1 MNKGGGEMTNR
12 IMRLL
17 PLAALAML
25 SACIPAT
32 ERQGWPR
39 YANEGAPTNQGA
51 KLEVD
56 PGVFAETPRPSWDG
70 GRVVASAGEVE
81 EGFYVVQP
89 GDTLRGIGNKTGAG
103 SEAIAAANG
112 LSPPYTIRVGQRLT
126 IPGGRY
132 HTVQAGETGIAIAR
146 AYGVRWMD
154 MVALN
159 GLEEPYVL
167 RIGQRLRLPTGAGG
181 DAGQASTQ
189 PAYNPPASTPSYTP
203 SAPPRNPTAPA
214 PTPAPPP
221 MDDPMATRAAAFNL
235 DINDVVSGSQPA
247 LPQGAAPTP
256 PKPTAATGGRSG
268 VPMNVTLA
276 TPASFGGTFQWPV
289 QGALTGRFG
298 KMGSGKV
305 NEGIDI
311 TAPMGTPV
319 TASAR
324 GVVVYSG
331 DQIGV
336 LGGLVL
342 IDHGGGWVSAY
353 GRLSRYNV
361 VRGDSVQAGQVI
373 GAVGDT
379 GYGSGPALHF
389 QLRRDLEPVDPLAH
403 LPKR

>member
-1 MNKGGGEMTNR
+1 MTNR

-17 PLAALAML
+17 PLAAMLAL
-25 SACIPAT
+25 AACIPAT
-32 ERQGWPR
+32 EREGWPR
-39 YANEGAPTNQGA
+39 YANEAAPA

-167 RIGQRLRLPTGAGG
+167 RIGQRLRLPSGAVGG
-181 DAGQASTQ
+181 AGQASAP
-189 PAYNPPASTPSYTP
+189 PAYPPSYTP
-203 SAPPRNPTAPA
+203 SAPPRNPPSGQSANT
-214 PTPAPPP
+214 PTSSG
-221 MDDPMATRAAAFNL
+221 DPMATRAAAFDL

-247 LPQGAAPTP
+247 LPHGAAPIAP
-256 PKPTAATGGRSG
+256 VPRATAATGGRKG
-268 VPMNVTLA
+268 LPMNATLA
-276 TPASFGGTFQWPV
+276 TPTSFGGTFQWPV
-289 QGALTGRFG
+289 NGALTGRFG
-298 KMGSGKV
+298 KMGGGKI

-324 GVVVYSG
+324 GVVIYSG
-331 DQIGV
+331 DEIGV

-353 GRLSRYNV
+353 GRLSRYTV
-361 VRGDSVQAGQVI
+361 VRGDSVAAGQVI

-389 QLRRDLEPVDPLAH
+389 QLRRDLEPVDPLPH
-403 LPKR
+403 LPRR

>member
-1 MNKGGGEMTNR
+1 MAGGKTFGLFP
-12 IMRLL
+12 LL
-17 PLAALAML
+17 LLAAL

-32 ERQGWPR
+32 EREGWPR
-39 YANEGAPTNQGA
+39 YANQSAPA

-56 PGVFAETPRPSWDG
+56 PGVFAEPPRPSWDG
-70 GRVVASAGEVE
+70 GRVVAAPGEVE

-89 GDTLRGIGNKTGAG
+89 GDTLRGIGNRTGAG

-112 LSPPYTIRVGQRLT
+112 LSAPYTVRVGQRLT

-154 MVALN
+154 VVALN
-159 GLEEPYVL
+159 ALEEPYVL
-167 RIGQRLRLPTGAGG
+167 RIGQRLRLPSGAGSG
-181 DAGQASTQ
+181 GSAAAPTT
-189 PAYNPPASTPSYTP
+189 AKTPPAYTP
-203 SAPPRNPTAPA
+203 SAPARNGA
-214 PTPAPPP
+214 
-221 MDDPMATRAAAFNL
+221 DPMVSRAAAFDI

-247 LPQGAAPTP
+247 LAQGAAPLA
-256 PKPTAATGGRSG
+256 PKPLASLPKATAATGGRTG
-268 VPMNVTLA
+268 LPMNATLA
-276 TPASFGGTFQWPV
+276 TPSSFGGAFLWPV
-289 QGALTGRFG
+289 NGALTARFG

-331 DQIGV
+331 DEIGV

-353 GRLSRYNV
+353 ARLSRYNV
-361 VRGDSVQAGQVI
+361 VRGDSVAAGQVI

-389 QLRRDLEPVDPLAH
+389 QLRRDLEPVDPLVH

>member
-1 MNKGGGEMTNR
+1 MAGGRRCIIKREN
-12 IMRLL
+12 MRLL
-17 PLAALAML
+17 PLAQLAALSSL

-32 ERQGWPR
+32 QQQGQNAGWPR
-39 YANEGAPTNQGA
+39 YANEAVGSGQGA

-56 PGVFAETPRPSWDG
+56 PGIFAETPRPSWDG
-70 GRVVASAGEVE
+70 GRVVAAPGVVE
-81 EGFYVVQP
+81 EGFYVVGP

-112 LSPPYTIRVGQRLT
+112 LSAPYNVYVGQRLT

-132 HTVQAGETGIAIAR
+132 HTVQAGETGIAIAQ
-146 AYGVRWMD
+146 AYRVRWMD
-154 MVALN
+154 VVALN
-159 GLEEPYVL
+159 GLEEPFVL
-167 RIGQRLRLPTGAGG
+167 RIGQRLRLPSDAGG
-181 DAGQASTQ
+181 GSGVSAARAAT
-189 PAYNPPASTPSYTP
+189 PAPNIP
-203 SAPPRNPTAPA
+203 SAPSLNGAPA
-214 PTPAPPP
+214 NNG
-221 MDDPMATRAAAFNL
+221 DPMRSRAAAFDI

-247 LPQGAAPTP
+247 LAPGVAP
-256 PKPTAATGGRSG
+256 VAPVPKATAATGGRKG
-268 VPMNVTLA
+268 LPMNATLA
-276 TPASFGGTFQWPV
+276 TPATFGGTFQWPV
-289 QGALTGRFG
+289 KGALSGRFG
-298 KMGSGKV
+298 SMGGGKI

-311 TAPMGTPV
+311 AAAMGAPV
-319 TASAR
+319 LASAR

-331 DQIGV
+331 DEIGV

-361 VRGDSVQAGQVI
+361 VRGDSVAAGQVI

-389 QLRRDLEPVDPLAH
+389 QLRRDLEPVDPIIH